1 MQHTSLL
8 LMLITIGTKCF
19 GLAREKALAH
29 FFGTSDV
36 ANIFL
41 IAFTLPMVLSNL
53 FAGSISGG
61 FIPVYTEMAHK
72 GGDDE
77 ADRFTTTLAF
87 AVAAIALVLSILA
100 IIFAPTLVHL
110 MAPGFH
116 GATFEKTVAMSRVTA
131 LSMTVTAVFSI
142 FKAYLQI
149 HEHFIVSM
157 FHSVV
162 MNSILI
168 VAMFLGRAGDLRILA
183 LGIFFA
189 FCFQYVIFLPYLKKS
204 GFHLRRGY
212 PLKGEAMKKMWLLI
226 LPILISTSVLELNNI
241 VSKALASTIAPTGV
255 AVINYATKIQGF
267 VTGIVVT
274 SIVTV
279 TYPRM
284 AKLVEDESSEE
295 LSRVMRESL
304 SLMAAFVLPAT
315 VGVVCFHKEIVRL
328 LFLSGAFSAEDVRA
342 TGEVLLFYA
351 LGLFAIGIREIGVRI
366 FYSRKD
372 AAVPLINAAYM
383 VAVNVALSF
392 ILGKLVGLR
401 GLAMGT
407 SASLWVG
414 AVGMLIH
421 LKRTARGLKLA
432 RGGKNLGKI
441 ALASA
446 LMGIIAKAAEKILM
460 GFLSPNVAL
469 LGAIAAAGVSYLL
482 LAFVMKFDEIEQIK
496 KLLYAKRNKV

>member
-61 FIPVYTEMAHK
+61 FIPVYTEMAHR
-72 GGDDE
+72 GGKDE
-77 ADRFTTTLAF
+77 ADRFTTTLAV
-87 AVAAIALVLSILA
+87 AVATIALALSVLA
-100 IIFAPTLVHL
+100 IVFAPVLVHM
-110 MAPGFH
+110 MAPGFQ
-116 GATFEKTVAMSRVTA
+116 GATFEKTVYMSRITA
-131 LSMTVTAVFSI
+131 LSMAISAVFSI

-168 VAMFLGRAGDLRILA
+168 VAMFFGRAGDLRLLA
-183 LGIFFA
+183 LGILFA
-189 FCFQYVIFLPYLKKS
+189 FSFQYVIFLPYLKKS
-204 GFHLRRGY
+204 GFRVKRGY
-212 PLKGEAMKKMWLLI
+212 PLKGAAMKKMWLLI

-284 AKLVEDESSEE
+284 AKLVEDANSEA
-295 LSRVMRESL
+295 LSQVMGESL

-315 VGVVCFHKEIVRL
+315 VGVMCFHKEIVQL
-328 LFLSGAFSAEDVRA
+328 LFLSGAFSADDVQA
-342 TGEVLLFYA
+342 TGDVLLFYA
-351 LGLFAIGIREIGVRI
+351 TGLFAIGVREIGVRI

-383 VAVNVALSF
+383 VAANVALSF
-392 ILGKLVGLR
+392 VLGKHLGLI
-401 GLAMGT
+401 GLAIGT

-421 LKRTARGLKLA
+421 LKRTAMGLKLT
-432 RGGKNLGKI
+432 RGAKNLGKI

-446 LMGIIAKAAEKILM
+446 LMGLFAKAAERMLL
-460 GFLSPNVAL
+460 GFLSPNMAL
-469 LGAIAAAGVSYLL
+469 IGAIAAAGASYLL
-482 LAFVMKFDEIEQIK
+482 LALLMKFDEIEQIK
-496 KLLYAKRNKV
+496 NLLYAKKNEV

>member
-53 FAGSISGG
+53 FSGSIAGG
-61 FIPVYTEMAHK
+61 FIPVYTEMAHR
-72 GGDDE
+72 GGEEE
-77 ADRFTTTLAF
+77 ANRFTTTLAF
-87 AVAAIALVLSILA
+87 AVAVIALILSVLA
-100 IIFAPTLVHL
+100 IIFAPVLVHV
-110 MAPGFH
+110 MAPGFQ

-131 LSMTVTAVFSI
+131 LSMTVSAVFSI

-168 VAMFLGRAGDLRILA
+168 AAMFLCRAGDLRLLA
-183 LGIFFA
+183 LGILFA

-212 PLKGEAMKKMWLLI
+212 PLKGAAMGHMWRLI

-241 VSKALASTIAPTGV
+241 VSKAMASVIAPTGV

-284 AKLVEDESSEE
+284 AKLVEDKSSEE

-315 VGVVCFHKEIVRL
+315 VGVLCFHKEIVQL

-372 AAVPLINAAYM
+372 ARVPLINAAYM
-383 VAVNVALSF
+383 AVVNVALSF
-392 ILGKLVGLR
+392 ILGKVVGLS
-401 GLAMGT
+401 GLAIGT
-407 SASLWVG
+407 SISLWVG
-414 AVGMLIH
+414 AVGMLVH
-421 LKRTARGLKLA
+421 LKNTSMDLKLA
-432 RGGKNLGKI
+432 CGAKNPAKI
-441 ALASA
+441 ALASIV
-446 LMGIIAKAAEKILM
+446 MGLIAKGAEKILL

-469 LGAIAAAGVSYLL
+469 LGAMVVAGISYLL
-482 LAFVMKFDEIEQIK
+482 LALVMKFDEIEQIK
-496 KLLYAKRNKV
+496 KLLYAKKKEV